1 MSSKKQKYMRQ
12 KRMRSKEMI
21 DTIFIKSLQNFDNYD
36 RFNRSKLKQKREES
50 WQICTDTNKETINI
64 VFQSVVFYSVLELKM
79 IQKIVKN

>member
-36 RFNRSKLKQKREES
+36 RFNRSKLK
-50 WQICTDTNKETINI
+50 
-64 VFQSVVFYSVLELKM
+64 
-79 IQKIVKN
+79 